1 MVEMTIGTG
10 IAYIAAALPICV
22 GAIATG
28 MAMSSIGA
36 AAMGYMAEKDGN
48 PLIYVALPETMVIL
62 GFVLSYL
69 LINAITAST
78 GAAAAAH

>member
-1 MVEMTIGTG
+1 MVDMSIGTG
-10 IAYIAAALPICV
+10 LAYVAASLPIAL

-28 MAMSSIGA
+28 IAMGNIGA

-62 GFVLSYL
+62 GFVFSYML
-69 LINAITAST
+69 MSAITASA
-78 GAAAAAH
+78 GATAAH